1 MEDYF
6 DLPFFYVYDASVLA
20 NGQSYDGLSLA
31 VDRDAEFR
39 LRAVFGI
46 NLVCSGGLYFYDG
59 SGRPVTPRGF
69 IHPGSQPLLVQ
80 PEIVYPPAGQIR
92 FNLSNVQR
100 AAHNY
105 TGTQKAYYSR
115 LCFYGVKRFTGGRA
129 RSMLDQQKS
138 SAEFRHFPY
147 QIRNDLTVNI
157 YSHIPP
163 GFTQEEAPRQ
173 LRIEVDNYGYDWF
186 ALAGEPDLLAN
197 KLLLMPYDSSG
208 TRQLASDF
216 VPSSFLAWR
225 PHRPWACFPS
235 SPLFFPANGI
245 LRLDWMS
252 RYTDADTLPAVVPV
266 TLIGARRIGC

>member
-1 MEDYF
+1 MDYF
-6 DLPFFYVYDASVLA
+6 DLPFFYVYDASPLA

-46 NLVCSGGLYFYDG
+46 NLVCSGGLYFHDG
-59 SGRPVTPRGF
+59 AGRPVTPRGF

-92 FNLSNVQR
+92 FSLSNVQR

-105 TGTQKAYYSR
+105 TGSQKAYYSV
-115 LCFYGVKRFTGGRA
+115 LGFYGVKRFTGATAQRMIEQS
-129 RSMLDQQKS
+129 RSK
-138 SAEFRHFPY
+138 APYRYYPY

-173 LRIEVDNYGYDWF
+173 FLVEVDNYGYDWF

-235 SPLFFPANGI
+235 APVFFPASSQMRI
-245 LRLDWMS
+245 DWKS
-252 RYTDADTLPAVVPV
+252 RYTDADTLPAVVPI